1 MANLSKGVGG
11 VWACQSQFCI
21 AARDGKKGGDTL
33 EFLATM
39 EGCSLRETAE
49 TMHTWFGAIAVQTP
63 PPTDERTEKP
73 QLASKESS
81 EPGTGVNK
89 PLNFALRDID
99 PRHPYLVSRGVTEE
113 PIRSTRPLI
122 LTPQLPV
129 TRWHAVL
136 ALRAFRE
143 HDCHFG
149 SFTSAPLFRRLAV
162 PHEAD
167 DQQ

>member
-63 PPTDERTEKP
+63 PPIDERTEKP

-99 PRHPYLVSRGVTEE
+99 PYLVSRGVTERADTFYE
-113 PIRSTRPLI
+113 AADSHATVPRDPLARGARAEGLPRTRLS
-122 LTPQLPV
+122 
-129 TRWHAVL
+129 
-136 ALRAFRE
+136 FRLV
-143 HDCHFG
+143 HVG
-149 SFTSAPLFRRLAV
+149 SFISQARGASRSR
-162 PHEAD
+162 
-167 DQQ
+167 